1 MLAQDTGVL
10 CAATAFGK
18 TAVGA
23 YLVAQRKINTLV
35 LVHNAEIM
43 KNQLKAFEKFLQID
57 EVLPEYTT
65 PKGRHKK
72 LPGIIGT
79 LFCGRNRLGRM
90 HTSACW
96 NPCTTNGCAPTGH
109 TVPFHRSFPFV
120 SATLAYQAALS
131 LGVRLPVA

>member
-43 KNQLKAFEKFLQID
+43 KNRLKVFEKFLQID
-57 EVLPEYTT
+57 EVLPEYIP
-65 PKGRHKK
+65 PKKR
-72 LPGIIGT
+72 
-79 LFCGRNRLGRM
+79 
-90 HTSACW
+90 
-96 NPCTTNGCAPTGH
+96 
-109 TVPFHRSFPFV
+109 
-120 SATLAYQAALS
+120 AA
-131 LGVRLPVA
+131 

>member
-1 MLAQDTGVL
+1 MLAQNTGVL

-72 LPGIIGT
+72 LSGIIGT

-96 NPCTTNGCAPTGH
+96 NPCTTNGSANLLSRDKEDDGLMRI
-109 TVPFHRSFPFV
+109 RSRDI
-120 SATLAYQAALS
+120 ALE
-131 LGVRLPVA
+131 LLEETNT

>member
-23 YLVAQRKINTLV
+23 YLEAQRKINTLV

-57 EVLPEYTT
+57 
-65 PKGRHKK
+65 
-72 LPGIIGT
+72 
-79 LFCGRNRLGRM
+79 
-90 HTSACW
+90 
-96 NPCTTNGCAPTGH
+96 
-109 TVPFHRSFPFV
+109 
-120 SATLAYQAALS
+120 
-131 LGVRLPVA
+131 

>member
-1 MLAQDTGVL
+1 MKREILFQLDIAWQLFEYHCHKEDAAAMLAQDTGVL

-57 EVLPEYTT
+57 
-65 PKGRHKK
+65 
-72 LPGIIGT
+72 
-79 LFCGRNRLGRM
+79 
-90 HTSACW
+90 
-96 NPCTTNGCAPTGH
+96 
-109 TVPFHRSFPFV
+109 
-120 SATLAYQAALS
+120 
-131 LGVRLPVA
+131 